1 MDLKA
6 KIIHGWDISA
16 KGYSENVVVDDF
28 VEPGKTI
35 WTDLITSI
43 APNQGPLK
51 ILDVGT
57 GPGVFATI
65 LTLAGHEVTG
75 IDISTAMLD
84 EARKNSAKYG
94 VSPDY
99 QIMDSENLTFPENT
113 FDMIISRNVVWIMEK
128 PEEAYASWLK
138 CLKPGGRI
146 VVFDTA
152 HGKKNFLTSFDE
164 DTTKFVEDYKA
175 KFGKEPPLSFE
186 PHRYEE
192 ARGWK
197 RELKLSF
204 EARPEWDIETLTR
217 LGYENIRWDNVTK
230 ETSYTQELIYQN
242 ADQVYFRLQ
251 ADKPT
256 A

>member
-35 WTDLITSI
+35 WANLITSI
-43 APNQGPLK
+43 APNDGPLK

-65 LTLAGHEVTG
+65 LTLAGHDVTG

-84 EARKNSAKYG
+84 EARKNSAKHG
-94 VSPDY
+94 VYPDY
-99 QIMDSENLTFPENT
+99 QIMDSENLTFAENT
-113 FDMIISRNVVWIMEK
+113 FDMIVSRNVVWIMEK

-138 CLKPGGRI
+138 CLKPSGRI

-186 PHRYEE
+186 PHQYEE

-251 ADKPT
+251 ADKPK